1 MEINTIKLQPIRIDD
16 LVRKG
21 RDHDGGYVIPKSV
34 FSDCDGLLSF
44 GINKDWS
51 FEQNYLAENPK
62 AIIHCYD
69 HTLNLKSL
77 IVFTIK
83 SFFLTIIHCLLLD
96 KKRCKNAFY
105 GLGVLPSYFKFFKKD
120 IVHFKHRIWDSNID
134 DSKTIEDALTQIS
147 NANAKNIFIKMD
159 IEKAEYQVFNS
170 IIKTDKM
177 VAGMVVEF
185 HQIDVYSKEFN
196 SIIDKALEKY
206 HIVHIHGNNY
216 GKLIDYI
223 DFPSSVEITFMLK
236 DFVKGPIELSDA
248 SYPTIGLDMPNLFT
262 KLDIKLTF

>member
-1 MEINTIKLQPIRIDD
+1 MEINTKKLQPIRIDD
-16 LVRKG
+16 LIRKG
-21 RDHDGGYVIPKSV
+21 RDHDGGYVLPKSV

-51 FEQNYLAENPK
+51 FEQDYLEENPN

-83 SFFLTIIHCLLLD
+83 SFFLTIMHSLLLD
-96 KKRCKNAFY
+96 KKRSKKAFY
-105 GLGVLPSYFKFFKKD
+105 GLGVLPSYFKFFKKN

-134 DSKTIEDALTQIS
+134 DSKTIEDALTQITA
-147 NANAKNIFIKMD
+147 ANAKNIFIKMD
-159 IEKAEYQVFNS
+159 IETAEYQVFES
-170 IIKTDKM
+170 IFKTDKI
-177 VAGMVVEF
+177 VAGMAVEF
-185 HQIDVYSKEFN
+185 HQIDSYSKEFN

-216 GKLIDYI
+216 SKLLDYNN
-223 DFPSSVEITFMLK
+223 FPSTVEITFLHK
-236 DFVKGPIELSDA
+236 DFINGPIELSDA
-248 SYPTIGLDMPNLFT
+248 SYPIIGLDQPNRFS
-262 KLDIKLTF
+262 KPDIKLTF